1 MSPVR
6 PRSPA
11 PKSVLS
17 AVHFS
22 HNSAGQKQV
31 SPAEARYPSGKG
43 EVCKTFMRRFDPDPR
58 LQNFLPFCPIFNR
71 SGLMSSSFS
80 LGLNGPQKAHSV
92 SMVVQMWTGFLRP
105 SIDRLTVFRKCTR
118 PLFNERLLKLEH
130 CLFFVVGDGWTYF
143 WTTRSEPWP
152 RIEARVAISTP
163 ARRSGPREPRS
174 RLVARVASLGMPR
187 VSRGRHR
194 SASGSLPCPSRCAEE
209 SRRRRAPD

>member
-58 LQNFLPFCPIFNR
+58 LQYSQSHTSHTTKVPR
-71 SGLMSSSFS
+71 
-80 LGLNGPQKAHSV
+80 
-92 SMVVQMWTGFLRP
+92 
-105 SIDRLTVFRKCTR
+105 
-118 PLFNERLLKLEH
+118 EH
-130 CLFFVVGDGWTYF
+130 CGDFCYTKG
-143 WTTRSEPWP
+143 TTQMG
-152 RIEARVAISTP
+152 AMTK
-163 ARRSGPREPRS
+163 
-174 RLVARVASLGMPR
+174 
-187 VSRGRHR
+187 
-194 SASGSLPCPSRCAEE
+194 RCRTSKVEF
-209 SRRRRAPD
+209 P